1 MAATS
6 TRLSESFFEDLP
18 IQLKV
23 GKQGNIFH
31 VHPRVFMPFT
41 SSAIYARVYGSWK
54 ERGEEAL
61 DLTEFDEHTIVCF
74 LSYVYARDYCPFPA
88 APDSNLEIEEQ
99 IKKFNLKTSG
109 KKSHNEGLLDGEET
123 ISDHPAT
130 DGLKTRPLT
139 PIEDFMILEQ
149 FSMLQSAT
157 KTLGLA
163 EGRDELL
170 AIEILTHAK
179 VYCFAHVYLLTEL
192 EVFAL
197 NRLAKA
203 LVILQNKQISMSP
216 QLVEAIRL
224 IYSKTPDSSQNHARN
239 LLSQF
244 VALKFTALLGDQ
256 LCMLMSEGGCFAV
269 EVSYKLGRRLL
280 VNPLE
285 DQIEQLHLKVSALE
299 SECSGMEKDLK
310 QSREEVRGWE
320 QWDQNLPSKRQRWPG
335 RYYDI

>member
-1 MAATS
+1 
-6 TRLSESFFEDLP
+6 
-18 IQLKV
+18 
-23 GKQGNIFH
+23 
-31 VHPRVFMPFT
+31 MPFT

-54 ERGEEAL
+54 ERGEDTI

-88 APDSNLEIEEQ
+88 APDSNLEIDEQ
-99 IKKFNLKTSG
+99 IKKFNLKPSG
-109 KKSHNEGLLDGEET
+109 KKSHNERLLDGEGMFQLSLDPTHRQNLTQSELIEN

-130 DGLKTRPLT
+130 DGLNTRPLT

-149 FSMLQSAT
+149 FPMLQSAT
-157 KTLGLA
+157 NTLGPA
-163 EGRDELL
+163 SGHDELL

-192 EVFAL
+192 EAFAL

-203 LVILQNKQISMSP
+203 LVNLQNKQISMSP
-216 QLVEAIRL
+216 QLMETIRL

-269 EVSYKLGRRLL
+269 EVSHKLGRRLL

-285 DQIEQLHLKVSALE
+285 DQIEQLHLKVTALE
-299 SECSGMEKDLK
+299 SECSGMEKDLN

-335 RYYDI
+335 RYYDV